1 MSQSMTEP
9 TVLSSSERIEQGRA
23 LRAQT
28 PRAAHAEWQA
38 PPDRR
43 DPIDILEESS
53 QGRMPDL
60 VPIRYERML
69 ADPFAFLRGSAAV
82 MAHDLASTPVSGIR
96 VQACGDCHVA
106 NFGLFATP
114 ERNLIFDIN
123 DFDETLPAPWEWDIK
138 RLAASFAVVFRTR
151 GFSDSACDEALLSL
165 ARSYRQR
172 LAEYATM
179 RVLDVWYSRLDDKTL
194 IDSAPTAET
203 RKKRKRMSA
212 KAHASVAEYLFPKIS
227 GVTDGRRRL
236 VDQPPLMFHLPDH
249 QEIEERLLAM
259 LAGYHDTLPAHLRKL
274 LEHYHYKD
282 FAFKAV
288 GVGSVGT
295 RCFVVLFLAG
305 ADDPLLLQA
314 KEARR
319 SVLEPFAGDSEF
331 SHHGQRIVVGQRL
344 MQSASDMFL
353 GWTTSPA
360 DGGHYYIRQ
369 LRDMKYSPALDK
381 LDEKALARYAMICG
395 WVLARAHAKGG
406 DAATITGYLGKG
418 DAFDKALARFA
429 QAYGEQTLRDHA
441 SLVQAVE
448 SGRLKASGWL
458 ASRQEGQ

>member
-1 MSQSMTEP
+1 MSQFVTAP
-9 TVLSSSERIEQGRA
+9 TVLPYGERIELGRA

-28 PRAAHAEWQA
+28 PRAAHAEWQ
-38 PPDRR
+38 PPASRR

-53 QGRMPDL
+53 QGRTPHL
-60 VPIRYERML
+60 VPIRYGRMS

-82 MAHDLASTPVSGIR
+82 MAHDLASTPASGIR
-96 VQACGDCHVA
+96 VQACGDCHIA

-138 RLAASFAVVFRTR
+138 RLAASFAVVFRIR
-151 GFSDSACDEALLSL
+151 GFSEKASSEAVLSL

-172 LAEYATM
+172 LREYATM

-194 IDSAPTAET
+194 IDAAPTAET
-203 RKKRKRMSA
+203 RKNRKRMA
-212 KAHASVAEYLFPKIS
+212 DKARASVAEYLFPKIT
-227 GVTDGRRRL
+227 GVSDGHRRL

-249 QEIEERLLAM
+249 GELEERLHSM
-259 LAGYHDTLPAHLRKL
+259 LASYHDTLPAHLRKL
-274 LEHYHYKD
+274 LDHYRYED
-282 FAFKAV
+282 FAFKVV

-295 RCFVVLFLAG
+295 RCYVLLFLAG
-305 ADDPLLLQA
+305 DNDPLLLQA

-353 GWTTSPA
+353 GWTASPA

-369 LRDMKYSPALDK
+369 LRDMKYSPPLDK
-381 LDEKALARYAMICG
+381 VDAKALVRYAVICG

-406 DAATITGYLGKG
+406 DAAMIAGYLGNS
-418 DAFDKALARFA
+418 DVFDKALARFA
-429 QAYGEQTLRDHA
+429 QAYGEQTMRDHA
-441 SLVQAVE
+441 SLVQAVQ
-448 SGRLKASGWL
+448 SGRLQAVL
-458 ASRQEGQ
+458 D